1 MDVLGAKK
9 KKRKIWRREVDM
21 TLNIKMTCPVFAVR
35 DDYARRSIDES
46 RQIKEKRGP
55 SVSCPAVNRI
65 DCRWP
70 FDTTILRSRVLL
82 QAGRPEPP
90 AFTGRP
96 QGIVAGREPAD
107 FQHQL
112 CALRRQLHLV
122 PGPPRPERHLDQ
134 LEDRSRHLGVAPHV
148 RQHHKCQLPD
158 GPGQSQA
165 HRDGAAQKRWIGRH
179 RDGHQEFCDAQ
190 PRQIPASEER
200 GRCPADERP
209 SPVVVDGQQ
218 QPPRIAAPP
227 AVDDGGAGRR
237 PSRSASP
244 SPVSSV
250 GPALVC
256 LCHQILSGEE

>member
-55 SVSCPAVNRI
+55 SVSCPAANRI

-209 SPVVVDGQQ
+209 SPVVVDG
-218 QPPRIAAPP
+218 
-227 AVDDGGAGRR
+227 
-237 PSRSASP
+237 
-244 SPVSSV
+244 
-250 GPALVC
+250 
-256 LCHQILSGEE
+256 